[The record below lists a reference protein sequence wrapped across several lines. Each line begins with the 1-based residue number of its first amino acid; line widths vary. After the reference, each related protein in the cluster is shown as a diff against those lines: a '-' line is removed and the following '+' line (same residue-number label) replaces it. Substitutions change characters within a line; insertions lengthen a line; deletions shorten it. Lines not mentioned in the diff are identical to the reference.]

1 MNKQQTA
8 DPSKIFNLAN
18 SVSNEIFISHA
29 FCGLAE
35 DEYFIVAGFSG
46 DPMDIEPHAWGGR
59 AGPPGIP
66 SCIQPNHNN
75 YIAVS
80 SFKHGID
87 NKVRRRKDQF
97 SRMFAVMVDDV
108 GTKVKFDDLALAPS
122 ARVETSP
129 GNYQDWYFIYPPVS
143 NRLKAEALVE
153 GMIENGLTA
162 DGADPGMRGVTR
174 YGRLPVGVNGKAKYV
189 EKLGHEFQQNVI
201 IWSPT
206 TRYSIEEIANAYG
219 VDLNKAAQPRRKSSN
234 SKKLAKAYK
243 SSGEDAF
250 LELLHRANLY
260 TESVSSLDGAHR
272 IVCPWVHE
280 HTDEDPTGT
289 VYFEPSEENDWRGG
303 FKCHH
308 GHCQSRNIADLSHF
322 MTRLLDLNQE

>member
-1 MNKQQTA
+1 MNKQNTVK
-8 DPSKIFNLAN
+8 PSKRFNLAN
-18 SVSNEIFISHA
+18 TVSNEMFITHA
-29 FCGLAE
+29 FCSLAE

-66 SCIQPNHNN
+66 LCIQPQHNN

-80 SFKHGID
+80 SFKRGTD

-108 GTKVKFDDLALAPS
+108 GTKVKFKDLALEPS

-129 GNYQDWYFIYPPVS
+129 GNYQDWYFLNPAVS
-143 NRLKAEALVE
+143 DQDKADALVK

-174 YGRLPVGVNGKAKYV
+174 YGRLPEGVNGKAKYV
-189 EKLGHEFQQNVI
+189 EKLGHEFQQNVT
-201 IWSPT
+201 IWSPA
-206 TRYSIEEIANAYG
+206 TRYSIEEIANAYA
-219 VDLNKAAQPRRKSSN
+219 VDLDKVIKPKKKSS
-234 SKKLAKAYK
+234 STKKRAKAYK
-243 SSGEDAF
+243 STGKDTF
-250 LELLHRANLY
+250 LELLHSADLY
-260 TESVSSLDGAHR
+260 TEPVSGLGGAHR

-289 VYFEPSEENDWRGG
+289 VYFEPSDENYWRGG

-308 GHCQSRNIADLSHF
+308 GHCQSRTVADLSHF